1 MARTLVLLS
10 ALAMIALFAFL
21 TFYQAANY
29 GLDVLVII
37 SFVVLA
43 ILAFGVIGAL
53 GQKSDDE

>member
-10 ALAMIALFAFL
+10 ALLFIGGFAFL
-21 TFYQAANY
+21 TFYQAREY
-29 GLDVLVII
+29 GIDILVVV

-53 GQKSDDE
+53 GQKDE